1 MNMSKPF
8 PLMQGLA
15 LVAVFVP
22 AVSAQAFD
30 MPDAGQTLQQLQAP
44 LAPQP
49 LVPRASPL
57 AADDADKPASAVTP
71 GSTRIRVASF
81 RVEGSTV
88 FPAAQLE
95 SLLDALV
102 DSERTLDELTAA
114 ARQITRFY
122 RHHGYS
128 VARAYLPAQT
138 VQNGE
143 VVIRVLEGRL
153 GRVVI
158 NNRSQVADERLTRLI
173 EGQIKPGQL
182 MDTGKVNRAL
192 LLAGNLPGVGRVQGA
207 LQAGEELGSTQLVV
221 TVPEGRRTLA
231 DLSLDNTGSRFTGQY
246 RLSGHWQW
254 NNPLRSGDRLDL
266 RATLSDQALAY
277 AQAQWDTPLGVR
289 GWRVGF
295 QTAFSRYELAEQFA
309 ALDAHGDSLTVG
321 LNARYPLV
329 MAVQREVLF
338 DLALEQRDLSDEIG
352 LYAQTTD
359 KQVQDL
365 VLTLS
370 GSRTQGS
377 WAGAWRVSGTS
388 GQLSIDPLK
397 ERQRDRLSARTEGGF
412 TKAELSG
419 SYLYTLSD
427 KQGIYLSLNGQ
438 LASKNL
444 DSSEKMLLGGIGGVR
459 AYPSGEGQGDEG
471 WQATAEWRY
480 RVLPSL
486 QGVLFYDAGAV
497 DINHTPFAAGT
508 NHRSL
513 SGGGLGVNASP
524 LPGLGLKMN
533 VAWRGN
539 EAPVSDKDQKPRV
552 WLQASYQF

>member
-1 MNMSKPF
+1 M
-8 PLMQGLA
+8 
-15 LVAVFVP
+15 
-22 AVSAQAFD
+22 
-30 MPDAGQTLQQLQAP
+30 
-44 LAPQP
+44 
-49 LVPRASPL
+49 
-57 AADDADKPASAVTP
+57 
-71 GSTRIRVASF
+71 
-81 RVEGSTV
+81 
-88 FPAAQLE
+88 
-95 SLLDALV
+95 
-102 DSERTLDELTAA
+102 
-114 ARQITRFY
+114 
-122 RHHGYS
+122 
-128 VARAYLPAQT
+128 
-138 VQNGE
+138 
-143 VVIRVLEGRL
+143 
-153 GRVVI
+153 
-158 NNRSQVADERLTRLI
+158 
-173 EGQIKPGQL
+173 
-182 MDTGKVNRAL
+182 
-192 LLAGNLPGVGRVQGA
+192 
-207 LQAGEELGSTQLVV
+207 
-221 TVPEGRRTLA
+221 
-231 DLSLDNTGSRFTGQY
+231 
-246 RLSGHWQW
+246 
-254 NNPLRSGDRLDL
+254 
-266 RATLSDQALAY
+266 
-277 AQAQWDTPLGVR
+277 
-289 GWRVGF
+289 
-295 QTAFSRYELAEQFA
+295 
-309 ALDAHGDSLTVG
+309 
-321 LNARYPLV
+321 
-329 MAVQREVLF
+329 
-338 DLALEQRDLSDEIG
+338 
-352 LYAQTTD
+352 
-359 KQVQDL
+359 
-365 VLTLS
+365 TLS

-497 DINHTPFAAGT
+497 DINHTPFAAGK

-533 VAWRGN
+533 VAWRGS